1 MAAARSMATGLAP
14 RTLLLA
20 HHGTPGAEQAAA
32 LALSLAVPGHTR
44 IVHLYVVPDFWDGM
58 QGDDW
63 LNNAWTRDAF
73 GRHVESQLESD
84 AREQMRGVAERCAA
98 QGIECE
104 QILRYG
110 KPADCLLAAARECGA
125 DVEPERLASIFTP
138 FFLRPENPQYVSI
151 NLATSYVTLCSLGG
165 WAMASNEPE
174 RGTVI
179 TLCLPVVP
187 PGRSSDSRQIN
198 AWDRVLGAAD

>member
-44 IVHLYVVPDFWDGM
+44 IVHLYVVPDFWEGM

-73 GRHVESQLESD
+73 GRHVEGQLQSD
-84 AREQMRGVAERCAA
+84 AQEQMRAVAERCAA
-98 QGIECE
+98 QGIDCE
-104 QILRYG
+104 ARLAYG
-110 KPADCLLAAARECGA
+110 KPADCLIAACLIAFG
-125 DVEPERLASIFTP
+125 VL
-138 FFLRPENPQYVSI
+138 LYV
-151 NLATSYVTLCSLGG
+151 GK
-165 WAMASNEPE
+165 
-174 RGTVI
+174 
-179 TLCLPVVP
+179 
-187 PGRSSDSRQIN
+187 
-198 AWDRVLGAAD
+198 